1 MNAGARQTIR
11 LLGAA
16 MIVAA
21 GWGCSTQQVTPSP
34 SPSAG
39 GGGADVMGLGPSLT
53 VERFLQAAN
62 AREWSTM
69 MRLFGTENGP
79 VDWDRQYGELHMNL
93 LAEVLQHGDFQIGTA
108 SAVPGRPT
116 ATQTLLVT
124 LEQSNRTVE
133 DVPFTV
139 VQDRNGNWL
148 VEEIDT
154 VKLTGR

>member
-1 MNAGARQTIR
+1 
-11 LLGAA
+11 
-16 MIVAA
+16 
-21 GWGCSTQQVTPSP
+21 
-34 SPSAG
+34 
-39 GGGADVMGLGPSLT
+39 MGLGPSLT

-69 MRLFGTENGP
+69 MRLFGTEDGP
-79 VDWDRQYGELHMNL
+79 VGWDRQYGEQHMNL
-93 LAEVLQHGDFQIGTA
+93 LAEVLQHEDFQIGTA

-116 ATQTLLVT
+116 ATRTLLVT